1 MQHTYR
7 SIRPHSL
14 AVTCVCRSYL
24 LPTDERQH
32 FVAETD
38 VQLKIFFLFFSSPLL
53 LSLSFKSSWCV
64 KPISI
69 EPACPFATPFA
80 MLEGAEKERQASF
93 IPTMM

>member
-38 VQLKIFFLFFSSPLL
+38 VQLKIFFLFSSSAFSLFQKLL
-53 LSLSFKSSWCV
+53 VCYADQHRTGLPFCNSFRNARRC
-64 KPISI
+64 
-69 EPACPFATPFA
+69 
-80 MLEGAEKERQASF
+80 
-93 IPTMM
+93 